1 MAARL
6 EKTTGKMTY
15 LYLFGMIASLFM
27 LYPFIVLYLDLVICD
42 ET

>member
-15 LYLFGMIASLFM
+15 LYLFGMIAFLFM
-27 LYPFIVLYLDLVICD
+27 LYPFIRRFGICD